1 MINKIFYYMY
11 SSIKVL
17 MYQKIDLKKQ
27 LIRTFLWLYMRLTSL
42 QSSVF
47 ANTR

>member
-17 MYQKIDLKKQ
+17 MYQKIDLKKTIDQ
-27 LIRTFLWLYMRLTSL
+27 NFSLIIYATHLTA
-42 QSSVF
+42 VF
-47 ANTR
+47 GVC